1 MALSR
6 RIQLMLSL
14 PMDKLDAMS
23 LQNELR
29 ETGKQ

>member
-1 MALSR
+1 MILSR

-23 LQNELR
+23 LQNQLR
-29 ETGKQ
+29 EIGKQ

>member
-29 ETGKQ
+29 EAGKQ

>member
-6 RIQLMLSL
+6 RIQLILSL